1 MTSVLLSQPCHE
13 LITDFVIRF
22 RYIQDVMKVLVI
34 DGDRVMADVVAYA
47 LQRQGYEVFQ
57 AHDGISA
64 LERWADVRPDLLILD
79 VNLPRLDGF
88 SVCRRIR
95 KESDTPIIFLSVR
108 CDDADVVQG
117 LELGADAYL
126 GKPFSPRQ
134 LVARTQAVLRRA
146 FPPAAPVEWDRGVQL
161 PGYRAFYLEQGK
173 ALHLTPLEGRLFE
186 LLFNNPGEV
195 QSYEAIMQH
204 VWGSRRGDRDMLR
217 QLVHRLRNK
226 IETDPA
232 NRSRIMTIPGRG
244 YTLAETPEPIEQRS
258 PDKL

>member
-1 MTSVLLSQPCHE
+1 M
-13 LITDFVIRF
+13 R
-22 RYIQDVMKVLVI
+22 VLVI
-34 DGDRVMADVVAYA
+34 DGDRVMADVVAYS
-47 LQRQGYEVFQ
+47 LQREGYEVYQ

-64 LERWADVRPDLLILD
+64 LERWAEVRPDLLILD

-88 SVCRRIR
+88 AVCQRIR
-95 KESDTPIIFLSVR
+95 RESDTPIIFLSVR

-146 FPPAAPVEWDRGVQL
+146 FPFAPPVGWDRRDLQ
-161 PGYRAFYLEQGK
+161 PDFRAFSLNQGK
-173 ALHLTPLEGRLFE
+173 SIHLTPLEGRLFE
-186 LLFNNPGEV
+186 LLLSNPGEV
-195 QSYEAIMQH
+195 QSYEAIMEH

-226 IETDPA
+226 IESDPA
-232 NRSRIMTIPGRG
+232 NPCRILTVPGRG
-244 YTLAETPEPIEQRS
+244 YTLAETPEPFGQGLGH
-258 PDKL
+258 KL